1 MDRTKL
7 DVNPD
12 VQGMLYLKDGACQRV
27 RYVHRQ
33 LRTRAAPLASSQQ
46 KEWKHPVRVP
56 STMKCPC
63 ALFPGPAPTETDAD
77 ADEATAWPATAQS
90 RASTRDCTLNPLHS
104 HHKALAF
111 ARLIKSINGKTPD
124 TINCNTSR
132 YYFLLHRPKTLT
144 PRTLHISRM
153 YFLDPLRLASRPV
166 SLKKGGAHQGVVE
179 RQPHDN
185 NSD

>member
-1 MDRTKL
+1 
-7 DVNPD
+7 
-12 VQGMLYLKDGACQRV
+12 MLYLKDGACQRV

-46 KEWKHPVRVP
+46 KEASSPGPIHHEVPVRFI
-56 STMKCPC
+56 SR
-63 ALFPGPAPTETDAD
+63 AAPTETDAD
-77 ADEATAWPATAQS
+77 GDEATAWPATAQS
-90 RASTRDCTLNPLHS
+90 RASTRDCTFNPLHS

-132 YYFLLHRPKTLT
+132 YYFLLYRPKTLT
-144 PRTLHISRM
+144 PRTFHISRM